1 MYIIC
6 IHLVN
11 PTMSSME
18 LWRELNVM
26 IQEQNLEEHHI
37 MKWGSAE
44 DFAISRLFITVITPL
59 RVIL

>member
-44 DFAISRLFITVITPL
+44 DFCDFPFVYYCNYTT
-59 RVIL
+59 